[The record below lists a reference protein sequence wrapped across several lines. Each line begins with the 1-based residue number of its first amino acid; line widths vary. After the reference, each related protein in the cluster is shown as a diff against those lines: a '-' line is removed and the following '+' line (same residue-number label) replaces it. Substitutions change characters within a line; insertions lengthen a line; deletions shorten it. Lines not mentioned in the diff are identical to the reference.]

1 MPTFAGVTLTIAASA
16 IATSTITVA
25 AITIATSAV
34 AVVLPSPSPPPPSP
48 LSPLVSPPPP
58 FLAPTPEWPTR
69 HSARPRCRRD
79 HFSRR
84 HLRADLRR
92 LCAHGPWVF
101 RLVWAAPRGCA
112 AADAAPDLQVSA
124 ARQYVGK
131 LRMQAEEAQTHQRIA
146 SAREWNMQLR
156 LEMIA
161 RIDEAKLLEETSL
174 DAMRMAKVK
183 ANRVLSLSKRRA
195 QHERERM
202 RHDERGHVLRA
213 LPAPLGAAAVAAVA
227 AAADVATTAASASAV
242 ASAAACTTEL
252 CAAPVAPDAIATTF
266 PNLDTLPQGATF
278 PKTDR
283 LANVLK
289 IIAKDPEVRAVF
301 NANEKQGPG
310 DAFGKKASSS
320 AHRRASG
327 SFIDDVNM
335 PLKEYGASP
344 PVDLIRQFIDFK
356 SVYDRKKLQSS
367 RTRLT
372 WPRAARAAH
381 LPTNAAQRRD
391 HTVVVHDDAAL
402 TLVIVISASASSTSV
417 ASSTA
422 VAVSPIAA
430 SAVT

>member
-25 AITIATSAV
+25 AIT
-34 AVVLPSPSPPPPSP
+34 
-48 LSPLVSPPPP
+48 
-58 FLAPTPEWPTR
+58 
-69 HSARPRCRRD
+69 
-79 HFSRR
+79 
-84 HLRADLRR
+84 
-92 LCAHGPWVF
+92 
-101 RLVWAAPRGCA
+101 
-112 AADAAPDLQVSA
+112 
-124 ARQYVGK
+124 
-131 LRMQAEEAQTHQRIA
+131 
-146 SAREWNMQLR
+146 
-156 LEMIA
+156 
-161 RIDEAKLLEETSL
+161 
-174 DAMRMAKVK
+174 
-183 ANRVLSLSKRRA
+183 
-195 QHERERM
+195 
-202 RHDERGHVLRA
+202 
-213 LPAPLGAAAVAAVA
+213 
-227 AAADVATTAASASAV
+227 
-242 ASAAACTTEL
+242 
-252 CAAPVAPDAIATTF
+252 
-266 PNLDTLPQGATF
+266 
-278 PKTDR
+278 
-283 LANVLK
+283 
-289 IIAKDPEVRAVF
+289 

-417 ASSTA
+417 ASTTA